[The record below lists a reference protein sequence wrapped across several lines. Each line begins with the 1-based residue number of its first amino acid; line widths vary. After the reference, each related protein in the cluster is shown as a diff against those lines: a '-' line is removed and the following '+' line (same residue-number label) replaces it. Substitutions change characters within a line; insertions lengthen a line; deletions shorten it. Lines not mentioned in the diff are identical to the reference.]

1 MVMVPNPLAL
11 RLKGRSLDFLEL
23 GMSAKGLQEAGF
35 RSLDNTTGPSSF
47 ELREAGTDIG
57 GRN

>member
-23 GMSAKGLQEAGF
+23 GKSEKGLQEAGF
-35 RSLDNTTGPSSF
+35 RSLNNTTGLSSS